1 MFFKLLVLLSCL
13 ASLAGNSFAAP
24 IASDVSLV
32 ARKPTL
38 ASAAAPS
45 TVTPCSPTD
54 QEAAAFGGATD
65 ADTNLISCSD
75 LSANGFPCTNIA
87 DVATQ
92 QNLPLCSTADSPA
105 AIASV
110 AAAAAAA
117 SASAA
122 AHPTPCSPTD
132 QEAAAFGGATDADT
146 DLISCSDLSANGF
159 PCTNIA
165 DVATQQNLPLC
176 STADSPAAIASV
188 AAAAAAASAS
198 AAAHPTACSPTDQ
211 EAAGFG
217 GATDADTNLIS
228 CSDLSA
234 NGFPCTNIADVAAQQ
249 NLPLCSTAPGATR

>member
-1 MFFKLLVLLSCL
+1 MVFKLLALLSCL
-13 ASLAGNSFAAP
+13 VSLAGNSFAAP
-24 IASDVSLV
+24 ISSDVSVV
-32 ARKPTL
+32 ARTPTP
-38 ASAAAPS
+38 ASAAAAS
-45 TVTPCSPTD
+45 AITPCSPTD

-75 LSANGFPCTNIA
+75 LRANGFPCTNIA

-122 AHPTPCSPTD
+122 AHPTPAK
-132 QEAAAFGGATDADT
+132 AAAFGGATDADT

-176 STADSPAAIASV
+176 STA
-188 AAAAAAASAS
+188 
-198 AAAHPTACSPTDQ
+198 
-211 EAAGFG
+211 
-217 GATDADTNLIS
+217 
-228 CSDLSA
+228 
-234 NGFPCTNIADVAAQQ
+234 
-249 NLPLCSTAPGATR
+249 PGATR